1 MLQHIDYQKRK
12 ANVQARHQVLVSRPN
27 CINLDW
33 DNGVYERWSHPVIT
47 RDHVPLDW
55 RYDFDSQANPYFLER
70 LGVNGTLNPGAIYL
84 NGKYLLM
91 VRIEGLDR
99 KSIFGVAESSNG
111 VDNFTF
117 WEEPVVLP
125 DTNKAVTNIYD
136 MRLTQHQDGW
146 IYGVFCIESKDPAA
160 AAGDNSSAIAQCG
173 LARTKDLK
181 TWERLPDIRTE
192 AKQQRNIVLHPE
204 LVDGTYAFYTRPQSS
219 FMEGSDIGIG
229 FACCA
234 DITNPVLEKSVVMD
248 DKYYHSI
255 KEVKSGPGATPIK
268 TSRGW
273 LHLCHGVR
281 NTAAG
286 MRYVLYVLVTDLN
299 DPAKVIARPGGHFIA
314 PLGEE
319 RVGDVSNVVFLNGA
333 TVNERGEI
341 HIYYAS
347 SDTRIHVAT
356 TDIDRMLDY
365 AFNTPEDARRS
376 FDCTRQRI
384 DLIRKNK
391 DLLRK

>member
-1 MLQHIDYQKRK
+1 MSPSPSFEDRVKQVTERHHKLVTRK
-12 ANVQARHQVLVSRPN
+12 NQVN
-27 CINLDW
+27 ADW
-33 DNGVYERWSHPVIT
+33 DSGVYERWTNPVIT
-47 RDHVPLDW
+47 RDHVPLEW
-55 RYDFDSQANPYFLER
+55 RYDFNPQTNPFFLER
-70 LGVNGTLNPGAIYL
+70 LGVNATLNPGAIYL
-84 NGKYLLM
+84 NGKHLLM
-91 VRIEGLDR
+91 VRIEGVDR
-99 KSIFGVAESSNG
+99 KSIFGVAESTNG

-117 WEEPVVLP
+117 WDEPVLLP
-125 DTNKAVTNIYD
+125 DTNKGVTNIYD
-136 MRLTQHQDGW
+136 MRLTQHSDGW
-146 IYGVFCIESKDPAA
+146 IYGVFCIESKDPEA

-181 TWERLPDIRTE
+181 KWDRLPDIRTE

-204 LVDGTYAFYTRPQSS
+204 LVNGKYAFYTRPQSS

-229 FACCA
+229 FALCP
-234 DITNPVLEKSVVMD
+234 DITKPVLEPSVVMD

-268 TSRGW
+268 TDRGW

-299 DPAKVIARPGGHFIA
+299 QPHKVIARPGGHFLA
-314 PLGEE
+314 PLGAE

-333 TVNERGEI
+333 TVDPQGNV

-356 TDIDRMLDY
+356 SHIDRLLDY

-376 FDCTRQRI
+376 ADCTNQRLE
-384 DLIRKNK
+384 LIRRNK
-391 DLLRK
+391 GR